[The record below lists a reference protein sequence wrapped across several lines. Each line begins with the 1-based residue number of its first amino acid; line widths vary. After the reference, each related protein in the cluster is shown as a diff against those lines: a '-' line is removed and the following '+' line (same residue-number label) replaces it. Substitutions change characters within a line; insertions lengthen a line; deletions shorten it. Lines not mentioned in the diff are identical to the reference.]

1 MAKKREKNIY
11 VCILLKQDYKFNSR
25 QCGFKSKFIKNNLD
39 IFQRDQR
46 EKKLTRQ
53 R

>member
-1 MAKKREKNIY
+1 MAKKKREKFISMYN
-11 VCILLKQDYKFNSR
+11 ILLNQDYKFNSR

-46 EKKLTRQ
+46 EKN
-53 R
+53 

>member
-11 VCILLKQDYKFNSR
+11 VLLLKQDYNFNSR

-46 EKKLTRQ
+46 EKN
-53 R
+53 

>member
-1 MAKKREKNIY
+1 MAKKERKNIY
-11 VCILLKQDYKFNSR
+11 VLLLKQDYKFNSR

-46 EKKLTRQ
+46 EKN
-53 R
+53 